1 MVKNLIN
8 KQFWKSKKILITGHT
23 GFKGTWLSLWLNKLS
38 SEVYGISLPPPK
50 NEKKLFSLV
59 KLKKNIN
66 SYFLD
71 IRKKDYLEK
80 KIIKIKPE
88 IIFHLAAQ
96 PLVKESYKN
105 PYNTFDTN
113 IMGTINLLEICRKHK
128 FVKTIIIVTTDKVYE
143 NREQKKP
150 YDENS
155 ILGGFDPY
163 SSSKAC
169 VEMLVS
175 SYRNSY
181 FKKMGVSV
189 ATARAGNVIG
199 GGDWSANRIIPDAV
213 NAWSKKK
220 SLIIEN
226 PKSTRPWQHVL
237 DSLYGYLLLAQKIS
251 KNVNLSGPYNFG
263 PLNKKQYS
271 VLDIINIGKN
281 YFENSKISIQRKKI
295 KFHQTKFLHLNTK
308 KSKDILNFYPRWN
321 TIKSIETTMR
331 WYKKFYLGEDCKK
344 LCISDISEYE
354 NK

>member
-8 KQFWKSKKILITGHT
+8 NQFWGKKKILITGHT

-38 SEVYGISLPPPK
+38 ADVYGISLPPPK
-50 NEKKLFSLV
+50 NEKNLFNLV

-66 SYFLD
+66 SYFID
-71 IRKKDYLEK
+71 IRKKKKLEK
-80 KIIKIKPE
+80 TIIKIKPE

-105 PYNTFDTN
+105 PFNTIDTN
-113 IMGTINLLEICRKHK
+113 ILGTVNLLEICRKHK
-128 FVKTIIIVTTDKVYE
+128 FVKTIIVITTDKVYE

-155 ILGGFDPY
+155 KLGGFDPY

-169 VEMLVS
+169 VELIVS

-181 FKKMGVSV
+181 FKKKGVSI

-213 NAWSKKK
+213 NAWGKNK

-251 KNVNLSGPYNFG
+251 KNHKLSGAYNFG

-271 VLDIINIGKN
+271 VLDIINIGRIYFKN
-281 YFENSKISIQRKKI
+281 
-295 KFHQTKFLHLNTK
+295 
-308 KSKDILNFYPRWN
+308 
-321 TIKSIETTMR
+321 
-331 WYKKFYLGEDCKK
+331 
-344 LCISDISEYE
+344 
-354 NK
+354 

>member
-8 KQFWKSKKILITGHT
+8 NQFWGKKKILITGHT

-38 SEVYGISLPPPK
+38 ADVYGISLPPPK
-50 NEKKLFSLV
+50 NEKNLFNLV

-66 SYFLD
+66 SYFID
-71 IRKKDYLEK
+71 IRKKKKLEK
-80 KIIKIKPE
+80 TIIKIKPE

-105 PYNTFDTN
+105 PFNTIDTN
-113 IMGTINLLEICRKHK
+113 ILGTVNLLEICRKHK
-128 FVKTIIIVTTDKVYE
+128 FVKTIIVITTDKVYE

-155 ILGGFDPY
+155 KLGGFDPY

-169 VEMLVS
+169 VELIVS

-181 FKKMGVSV
+181 FKKKGVSI

-213 NAWSKKK
+213 NAWGKNK

-251 KNVNLSGPYNFG
+251 KNHKLSGAYNFG

-271 VLDIINIGKN
+271 VLDIINIGRI
-281 YFENSKISIQRKKI
+281 YFKNSKISIQRKKT
-295 KFHQTKFLHLNTK
+295 KYHQTKFLNLKTK
-308 KSKDILNFYPRWN
+308 KSNDILGFNPRWN

-331 WYKKFYLGEDCKK
+331 WYKKFYLGEDCKE
-344 LCISDISEYE
+344 LCISDILEYE
-354 NK
+354 NQ